1 MRDLARGA
9 YLYGTWAMLVV
20 IVVQFAGA
28 GAGLFSVLAND
39 ENGPGILQYHRVGG
53 PLIILSLI
61 LLTVAAGFVGRLP
74 WRMTGLAAAFFPLI
88 VLQSLFIIP
97 FAYPGDI
104 PALGRMP
111 WLSGLHVIN
120 ALFIFWLA
128 FQWPVWARQDL
139 EALRLREAP
148 NHQAAVYA
156 DVGEPLPT
164 TLD

>member
-1 MRDLARGA
+1 MRDLARRT

-20 IVVQFAGA
+20 IVVQFAAA

-39 ENGPGILQYHRVGG
+39 ENGAGILQYHRIGG
-53 PLIILSLI
+53 PLVILTLI
-61 LLTVAAGFVGRLP
+61 LLTVAAGFVGRLS
-74 WRMTGLAAAFFPLI
+74 WRMTGVAAAFFPLM

-97 FAYPGDI
+97 FAYPSDI

-139 EALRLREAP
+139 AALRLREAP
-148 NHQAAVYA
+148 RHQDGVSV
-156 DVGEPLPT
+156 DVREGLPT
-164 TLD
+164 TL